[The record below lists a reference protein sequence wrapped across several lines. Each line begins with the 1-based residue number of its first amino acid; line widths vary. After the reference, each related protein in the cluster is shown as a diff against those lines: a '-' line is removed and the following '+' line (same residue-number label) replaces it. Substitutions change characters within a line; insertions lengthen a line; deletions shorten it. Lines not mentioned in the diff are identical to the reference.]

1 MKVSF
6 SSVALLS
13 HGPLNTTYL
22 EGHGS
27 VRFSAVAADG
37 GAETFGAVLS
47 SAELSG
53 AETCSAG
60 S

>member
-1 MKVSF
+1 MSI
-6 SSVALLS
+6 SSDFLFGLVTI
-13 HGPLNTTYL
+13 PRCT
-22 EGHGS
+22 GS
-27 VRFSAVAADG
+27 G